1 MNILEQIVENKRKEV
16 EQARQKVPVS
26 ELEGRPLF
34 TRQTNSLKSVLRTA
48 TLPGIISEFKRQS
61 PSKGI
66 INGSVTPEEVTKGYA
81 AAGAAAL
88 SVLTD
93 KVYFGGSFD
102 DFLAARAANPGI
114 PMLRKDFIVDEY
126 QLFEAKAIG
135 ADLVLLIAACLSP
148 LEIKE
153 LSRRAQQ
160 LGMEVLLE
168 VHNKEELE
176 QSLCDSVDIVG
187 VNNRN
192 LKNFET
198 SIDVSLDLSESIPGS
213 FVKISE
219 SGLKDAGT
227 LWKLFEAGYKGF
239 LIGETFMKTASPAET
254 LNAFQE
260 EIAKYRK
267 MDEKTIRL
275 PAAPGSV

>member
-16 EQARQKVPVS
+16 EISRNTVS
-26 ELEGRPLF
+26 LEALERRPLF
-34 TRQTNSLKSVLRTA
+34 ARAPVSLKTA
-48 TLPGIISEFKRQS
+48 LENAAVPAIISEFKKQS

-66 INGSVTPEEVTKGYA
+66 INGNARPEAVTRGYA
-81 AAGAAAL
+81 EAGAAAL

-93 KVYFGGSFD
+93 KRYFGGDFD

-114 PMLRKDFIVDEY
+114 PMLRKDFIIDEY

-148 LEIKE
+148 SEVRE
-153 LSRRAQQ
+153 LSLKAHQ

-168 VHNKEELE
+168 VHNAEEL
-176 QSLCDSVDIVG
+176 QQTLCDSVDIVG

-192 LKNFET
+192 LKNFVT
-198 SIDVSLDLSESIPGS
+198 SIDVSLELSGLIPDT

-219 SGLKDAGT
+219 SGLKDAQT
-227 LWKLFEAGYKGF
+227 LWKLFGAGYKGF
-239 LIGETFMKTASPAET
+239 LIGETFMKTDSPAEA
-254 LNAFQE
+254 LQALQE
-260 EIAKYRK
+260 QIESQRI
-267 MDEKTIRL
+267 
-275 PAAPGSV
+275 V